1 MRTIVKL
8 ALWHAIP
15 AVAASLIM
23 STSHAQASFGVR
35 GGANR
40 AKMTAKDGMLGD
52 VSNRSGFEAGIAF
65 GLPIAQWITLAPELG
80 YVQRGYHREA
90 TPPGFFPEERLVLD
104 YADLA
109 LLARIHPTDGDARP
123 FMTLGATVG
132 RLMGARLFQ
141 TYGFPKTEHGFVLNI
156 DEVQIGSGWSEKSP
170 MSPWNVGLCVGLG
183 FAFTTGTSQLLIEGR
198 YRHGLT
204 NIWNGVPVTDEV
216 GNFVAVL
223 NGHDRS
229 ISATLAW
236 LLPMGKPSDDAAPA
250 FK

>member
-90 TPPGFFPEERLVLD
+90 TYLNAAIPS
-104 YADLA
+104 
-109 LLARIHPTDGDARP
+109 RP
-123 FMTLGATVG
+123 CPV
-132 RLMGARLFQ
+132 
-141 TYGFPKTEHGFVLNI
+141 
-156 DEVQIGSGWSEKSP
+156 
-170 MSPWNVGLCVGLG
+170 MSRWM
-183 FAFTTGTSQLLIEGR
+183 S
-198 YRHGLT
+198 
-204 NIWNGVPVTDEV
+204 WVP
-216 GNFVAVL
+216 
-223 NGHDRS
+223 S
-229 ISATLAW
+229 
-236 LLPMGKPSDDAAPA
+236 
-250 FK
+250 